1 MLRRVLRKGRGIGRA
16 VMIEH
21 SLFSLPFALVALFS
35 ESAGRPPLSKVGW
48 IILAVVAA
56 RNGANA
62 LNRLVDEKIDAQNPR
77 TAERP
82 LQTGR
87 VRRLELI
94 LFTFFCGLLLLV
106 AAWMLNPLCLVL
118 VPAAGAMIMVYSYTK
133 RFTWLCHYWLGMTCS
148 AAVMGS
154 FLALT
159 GSFELRFFPLT
170 GAVMFWV
177 AGFDIIY
184 ALQDIDHDRSHG
196 LRSIPARFGSFTA
209 LGFAAAS
216 FTVFLGGIVLH
227 GLLYGFNAWYYTGAV
242 VSAGIL
248 VWELLIAWNS
258 EKSEENRIP
267 FAAYKLNQALSP
279 IFLLFVL
286 AALYLPGGLHG

>member
-1 MLRRVLRKGRGIGRA
+1 MIKRLLRRGRGIGRA

-21 SLFSLPFALVALFS
+21 SLFSLPFALVALLS
-35 ESAGRPPLSKVGW
+35 ESAGRPPWSTVGW

-62 LNRLVDEKIDAQNPR
+62 LNRLVDEKIDAENPR
-77 TAERP
+77 TADRP

-94 LFTFFCGLLLLV
+94 LFTLFCGLLLLV
-106 AAWMLNPLCLVL
+106 SAWMLNPLCLAL
-118 VPAAGAMIMVYSYTK
+118 VPAAAVMIMGYSYTK
-133 RFTWLCHYWLGMTCS
+133 RFTWLCHYWLGITCS
-148 AAVMGS
+148 AAVMGT

-159 GSFELRFFPLT
+159 GSFQWRFFPLT

-196 LRSIPARFGSFTA
+196 LRSIPARFGRFPA

-216 FTVFLGGIVLH
+216 FTVFLAGTVLH
-227 GLLYGFNAWYYTGAV
+227 GLLYGFNAWYYVGVAV
-242 VSAGIL
+242 SGGIL
-248 VWELLIAWNS
+248 CWELLIAWKS
-258 EKSEENRIP
+258 EKSPENRIP
-267 FAAYKLNQALSP
+267 FAAYKLNQTLSP
-279 IFLLFVL
+279 IFLLFAL
-286 AALYLPGGLHG
+286 AAVYLPGGLHG

>member
-1 MLRRVLRKGRGIGRA
+1 LIKRLLIRGRSIGRA

-21 SLFSLPFALVALFS
+21 SLFSLPFALVALLS
-35 ESAGRPPLSKVGW
+35 ESAGRPPLSKIGW

-62 LNRLVDEKIDAQNPR
+62 LNRLVDEEIDAENPR
-77 TAERP
+77 TADRP
-82 LQTGR
+82 LQSGG
-87 VRRLELI
+87 VRRLELT
-94 LFTFFCGLLLLV
+94 LFTLFCGFLLLIS
-106 AAWMLNPLCLVL
+106 AWRLNPLCLAL
-118 VPAAGAMIMVYSYTK
+118 VPAAGAMILIYSYTK

-170 GAVMFWV
+170 GAVIFWV

-184 ALQDIDHDRSHG
+184 ALQDIEHDRSHG
-196 LRSIPARFGSFTA
+196 LRSIPARFGRFPA

-216 FTVFLGGIVLH
+216 FVLFLGGIVLH
-227 GLLYGFNAWYYTGAV
+227 GLLYGFNAWYYTGAA

-248 VWELLIAWNS
+248 VWELIIAWKS
-258 EKSEENRIP
+258 EKAVENMIP

-279 IFLLFVL
+279 IFLLFAL
-286 AALYLPGGLHG
+286 AAVYLPGGLHG